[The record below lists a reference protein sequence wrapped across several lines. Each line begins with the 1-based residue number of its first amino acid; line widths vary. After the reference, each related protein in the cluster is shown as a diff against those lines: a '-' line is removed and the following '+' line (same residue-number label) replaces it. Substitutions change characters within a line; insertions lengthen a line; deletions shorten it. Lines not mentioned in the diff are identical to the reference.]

1 MPRISVIIPTHN
13 RRHLLGRAI
22 ESVLKQSYRDFRLVI
37 VDDAST
43 DGTETFLRGLC
54 DPRIDVIRHDRNQGA
69 AAARNTG
76 IRHADSEFVAFL
88 DSDDEWLEPKLARQM
103 AAFDARDERPGV
115 VYTRFRK
122 IDWHYEPPVE
132 RCSGD
137 IRNAIL
143 VQNCVGTASTA
154 MLRRECFEDGLAFD
168 GALDG
173 SEDWDLWI
181 RLSERWPFRYVPEV
195 LVHYHPQP
203 VSLTADRS
211 AALRAHERLFA
222 KHADRIA
229 ALDPSTRAR
238 HWFYRGRIFVSHRR
252 FGAGLRCL
260 ARAIR
265 IDRAILPD
273 IGHYVFVESA
283 RKLAD
288 RIGWPIAGA
297 D

>member
-1 MPRISVIIPTHN
+1 MARISVIIPTYN

-22 ESVLKQSYRDFRLVI
+22 ESVLKQSYRDLRLVI

-54 DPRIDVIRHDRNQGA
+54 DPRIDVIRHEHNRGA

-76 IRHADSEFVAFL
+76 LDRADSEFVAFL
-88 DSDDEWLEPKLARQM
+88 DSDDAWLEPKLERQLE
-103 AAFDARDERPGV
+103 AFACGDERLGV

-122 IDWHYEPPVE
+122 IDWHYEPHVE
-132 RCSGD
+132 RRDGD
-137 IRNAIL
+137 IRAHIL

-154 MLRRECFEDGLAFD
+154 MIRRACFDAGAEFD

-181 RLSERWPFRYVPEV
+181 RLAEQWRFRLVPEV
-195 LVHYHPQP
+195 LVHYYPQP
-203 VSLTADRS
+203 VSLTADRRG
-211 AALRAHERLFA
+211 ALRAHERLFS
-222 KHADRIA
+222 KHEARIA
-229 ALDPSTRAR
+229 ALPDDFRAR
-238 HWFYRGRIFVSHRR
+238 HWFHRGRIFYSHRR
-252 FGAGLRCL
+252 FLAGHRCL
-260 ARAIR
+260 TRALG

-273 IGHYVFVESA
+273 VGRYLFVESA

-288 RIGWPIAGA
+288 RIGLPVQGA